1 MRIRI
6 HWKLMVM
13 LFGTVSVI
21 LLGTYVYL
29 QSHLK
34 THFVAQMENTLRR
47 EVHLNKNLIE
57 STLSGGLSQQQAN
70 QIAHTIG
77 RNLKVRATIIR
88 ADGTV
93 MGDSELSDLQ
103 LRDVE
108 NHLERPEVQEAFTSG
123 FGQSERYSRTIKQRM
138 LYMAVPLVVK
148 EKEIPWIVRVAV
160 PVAEVAG
167 LERKLGRIIAAAVFL
182 AFLCSAAL
190 SFGVSLYVSQPLSE
204 MAAIARSMARG
215 DFSKKIYISSKD
227 EVGDLAAALNQM
239 SEEIREMIGRVTGEE
254 AKFSAVLSSM
264 QAGVMVTDEK
274 GRIVLLNPS
283 LRKLFMVDVP
293 AEGKLPI
300 EVIRNAAVQDI
311 ATRALQ
317 GVRALASDEVQ
328 LNVPQERFIQVNGAP
343 IVREGRC
350 TGAIIVFHDI
360 TELKRLERIRK
371 DFVANVSHELRTPI
385 ASIKGYAET
394 LLDGALQDPQH
405 AKEFIR
411 IIYENS
417 DRLAKL
423 IEDLLDL
430 SKIESGKMKIAF
442 LPVDIADAFQRA
454 VAVIANQASS
464 KAISIQSTIPAELPK
479 VLADE
484 TRLSQVFVNLL
495 DNAVKYT
502 PEKGTVTVT
511 VSVKDRFVQVD
522 ITDTGP
528 GIPPNDLSRI
538 FERFYRVDKAH
549 SRELGGTG
557 LGLSIV
563 KHIVQIHGGSVWAE
577 SEPGAGS
584 TFSFT
589 IPAV

>member
-1 MRIRI
+1 MRINI
-6 HWKLMVM
+6 HWKLMVV
-13 LFGTVSVI
+13 LFGTISVI
-21 LLGTYVYL
+21 LVGTYAYL

-34 THFVAQMENTLRR
+34 TYFIRQFEETLRK
-47 EVHLNKNLIE
+47 EIFLNKNLIE
-57 STLSGGLSQQQAN
+57 TMRESEFGQKQAD
-70 QIAHTIG
+70 IVADTIG
-77 RNLKVRATIIR
+77 RNLTVRATIIST
-88 ADGTV
+88 DGTV
-93 MGDSELSDLQ
+93 MGDSGLDNEHVRSA
-103 LRDVE
+103 E
-108 NHLERPEVQEAFTSG
+108 NHLERPEVQDAFKKG
-123 FGQSERYSRTIKQRM
+123 FGQSERYSRTLKKRM

-160 PVAEVAG
+160 PVSEVLG
-167 LERKLGRIIAAAVFL
+167 LENKLRRIIAVAVCL
-182 AFLCSAAL
+182 AFLFSAVL
-190 SFGVSLYVSQPLSE
+190 SLAVAFYISRPLSE
-204 MAAIARSMARG
+204 MAAVARNMAKG
-215 DFSKKIYISSKD
+215 DFSKKVYISSKD
-227 EVGDLAAALNQM
+227 EVGDLAAALNHM
-239 SEEIREMIGRVTGEE
+239 SDGIKEMIRKVTGEE
-254 AKFSAVLSSM
+254 AKFEAILASM
-264 QAGVMVTDEK
+264 LAGVMVTDEK
-274 GRIVLLNPS
+274 GRIVIMNPS
-283 LRKLFMVDVP
+283 LRKLFMIDVAP
-293 AEGKLPI
+293 EGKLPI

-311 ATRALQ
+311 ATKALQ
-317 GVRALASDEVQ
+317 GVRALASDELQ

-350 TGAIIVFHDI
+350 AGAIIVFHDI

-394 LLDGALQDPQH
+394 LLDGALQDKEH
-405 AKEFIR
+405 SKEFVR
-411 IIYENS
+411 IMYENS

-442 LPVDIADAFQRA
+442 LPVDIAGAYARA
-454 VAVIANQASS
+454 AAVIANQAQQKS
-464 KAISIQSTIPAELPK
+464 ISLQNKIPAGMPK
-479 VLADE
+479 VMADE
-484 TRLSQVFVNLL
+484 TRLSQVLVNLL

-511 VSVKDRFVQVD
+511 ASVKDRFVQVD
-522 ITDTGP
+522 ITDTGA

-563 KHIVQIHGGSVWAE
+563 KHIVQIHGGNVRVE
-577 SEPGAGS
+577 SEPGVGS

-589 IPAV
+589 IPTE